1 MPIFSGN
8 RTGNGGYRVA
18 ANESYGDHD
27 FGKVLYE
34 CAINDKRVFDSVM
47 VREFKEI
54 DARRNGT
61 MLESEMRSFR
71 EFSVKEAWNSL
82 KEKMKKL
89 WEKIKGIFKK
99 VTAKLAYFFVR
110 SGKAYAKLNRK
121 LIGAKVD
128 DCEIP
133 KYRKHSSKWDV
144 VTTSAVDKGIGKEF
158 NMQSFVGRYNKDT
171 DAEQK
176 AILSSYY
183 NGVSSEID
191 PDNVRETFFNVVF
204 EKEVN
209 DVKFK
214 ALGVS
219 VAALLETVSNGKKP
233 IADLKKASKSADKA
247 LKKIM
252 KELDKA
258 AKKADSAKEGEEDH
272 GNGDMYRGASKHCSA
287 AQTFV
292 STMCSAQI
300 AAIKFD
306 IKQSRAVISKLAAY
320 TPDNESAIYEM
331 SCWYEAAEEDLDA
344 GDPEEAS
351 SEDQVEIEVLVK
363 GADADDVDVNIE
375 DEED

>member
-121 LIGAKVD
+121 LINADVKA
-128 DCEIP
+128 CEIP
-133 KYRKHSSKWDV
+133 KYRKHSAKWDT
-144 VTTSAVDKGIGKEF
+144 VTTSAVETGIGKEF
-158 NMQSFVGRYNKDT
+158 NMQSFIGRYASGVD
-171 DAEQK
+171 DHK
-176 AILSSYY
+176 AIMKSYY
-183 NGVSSEID
+183 DKVSTDID
-191 PDNVRETFFNVVF
+191 PDNVRESFFDVVF
-204 EKEVN
+204 EKEVT
-209 DVKFK
+209 DVKFGT
-214 ALGVS
+214 LNVS
-219 VAALLETVSNGKKP
+219 VAALLETVANGKKP

-247 LKKIM
+247 LKKIL

-258 AKKADSAKEGEEDH
+258 AKKADSAKEGEEEH
-272 GNGDMYRGASKHCSA
+272 GKGDIYRGASKHCSA

-292 STMCSAQI
+292 STICSAQI

-320 TPDNESAIYEM
+320 TPDNESALYEM

-375 DEED
+375 DDED